1 MLKQRLSSEM
11 ATKLGLFLKDIYTLT
26 YKCFFSAS
34 TLFQRELR
42 WLIEKVH
49 PINRTS
55 SAETFQDDS
64 NILKTRKAF
73 AAAERAIGK
82 TVGKRSSLG
91 RDFLKRVTSLIKE
104 KEDSSIKSSGNIKLP
119 VFKSFSTEVDHIHSY
134 NARLVSK
141 SSYYLSKA

>member
-1 MLKQRLSSEM
+1 M
-11 ATKLGLFLKDIYTLT
+11 ATKLGLFLNGICTLT

-141 SSYYLSKA
+141 SSYYLSKV